1 MRRTSDGSPIRTQL
15 KDPKAVSFGAA
26 SMDEADGELPAEVL
40 TSPGP
45 GKVLV
50 VSVDGPTTLFIRS
63 SSSGSSHSAMRQP
76 DLEAAGGA
84 ASDDASPSAGAMG
97 GLIDPPMTEGISRF
111 VDETSRPLAS
121 IVAYIARPSRPCSR
135 RRSSRGLCS

>member
-1 MRRTSDGSPIRTQL
+1 M
-15 KDPKAVSFGAA
+15 
-26 SMDEADGELPAEVL
+26 L

-84 ASDDASPSAGAMG
+84 ASDDASPLPAPWAG
-97 GLIDPPMTEGISRF
+97 
-111 VDETSRPLAS
+111 
-121 IVAYIARPSRPCSR
+121 
-135 RRSSRGLCS
+135 